1 MTARTKKGT
10 SASTLADPGV
20 LDPALRPT
28 VTLEGKQMLQE
39 RIADL
44 RDRRLAELVPLMVE
58 QERDERIVA
67 QYEDILAEIAAWEV
81 YLAEAVVLAPREED
95 SPPVVALGDRVL
107 ISDPDREQEWVR
119 VVDPKEAFLD
129 DERISATS
137 PLGRALIGA
146 KARTSITVEAPS
158 GPWRCRVLRIEAP
171 QHVDGRST

>member
-1 MTARTKKGT
+1 MTARTKK
-10 SASTLADPGV
+10 STRGS
-20 LDPALRPT
+20 T
-28 VTLEGKQMLQE
+28 VTDTTPRPFVTPEGKQMLQE
-39 RIADL
+39 RIVDL

-67 QYEDILAEIAAWEV
+67 QYEDLLAEIAEWEV
-81 YLAEAVVLAPREED
+81 YLAEAVVLTPRQDD

-146 KARTSITVEAPS
+146 KPRTSITVEAPA
-158 GPWRCRVLRIEAP
+158 GTWRCRVLRIE
-171 QHVDGRST
+171 QLEHVAGRTS

>member
-1 MTARTKKGT
+1 MSARTRKST
-10 SASTLADPGV
+10 SGSTVTDRGP
-20 LDPALRPT
+20 RPT
-28 VTLEGKQMLQE
+28 VTPEGRQMLQE
-39 RIADL
+39 RIVDL

-67 QYEDILAEIAAWEV
+67 QYEDLLAEIAEWEV
-81 YLAEAVVLAPREED
+81 YLAEAEVITPRPEGAPA
-95 SPPVVALGDRVL
+95 VVALGDRVL

-146 KARTSITVEAPS
+146 KARSSITVEAPS
-158 GPWRCRVLRIEAP
+158 GTWRCRVLRIEAP

>member
-1 MTARTKKGT
+1 MTARKTKGQRAEPSPSVVDRPSVTPDGK
-10 SASTLADPGV
+10 
-20 LDPALRPT
+20 AL
-28 VTLEGKQMLQE
+28 LQA
-39 RIADL
+39 RIDDL

-67 QYEDILAEIAAWEV
+67 QYEDLLAEIAEWEV
-81 YLAEAVVLAPREED
+81 YLAEAEVIAPRPEGA
-95 SPPVVALGDRVL
+95 PAVVGLGDRVL

-146 KARTSITVEAPS
+146 KARTSITVEAPA
-158 GPWRCRVLRIEAP
+158 GPWRCRVLSIESPGAN
-171 QHVDGRST
+171 V

>member
-1 MTARTKKGT
+1 MSARQTKGQRAGS
-10 SASTLADPGV
+10 SASVVDRPSVTSDGKV
-20 LDPALRPT
+20 L
-28 VTLEGKQMLQE
+28 LQA
-39 RIADL
+39 RIDDL

-67 QYEDILAEIAAWEV
+67 QYEDLLAEIAEWEV
-81 YLAEAVVLAPREED
+81 YLAEAEVIAPR
-95 SPPVVALGDRVL
+95 PKGAPAVVGLGDRVL

-146 KARTSITVEAPS
+146 KARTSITVEAPA
-158 GPWRCRVLRIEAP
+158 GTWRCRVLSIESPGAN
-171 QHVDGRST
+171 V